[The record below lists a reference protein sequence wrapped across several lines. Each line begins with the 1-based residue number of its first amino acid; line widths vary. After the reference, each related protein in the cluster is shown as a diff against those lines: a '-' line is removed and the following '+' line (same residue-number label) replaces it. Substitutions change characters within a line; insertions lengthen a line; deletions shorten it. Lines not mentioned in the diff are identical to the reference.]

1 MMLVGIDEA
10 GRGPVLGPLVVC
22 ALAVAEGKRETL
34 ESLELKD
41 SKKYSR
47 ARREELASEIL
58 PLVEC
63 ECAEISASSIDFQRC
78 TKTLNEIEIE
88 LFSRVLTRFSH
99 ARLIIVDAC
108 DVSAARFGER
118 LCSLSRISSLISEH
132 KADEHYPIVSAASII
147 AKVRRDARIDE
158 FKKEY
163 GDFGT
168 GYPSDEK
175 TIEFLRQYIK
185 NEGKLPPIARS
196 SWLTSKNLLNE
207 CFQRTLDTFL

>member
-1 MMLVGIDEA
+1 MLVGIDEA

-22 ALAVAEGKRETL
+22 GVAVVEDNREAL
-34 ESLELKD
+34 ESLRLKD

-47 ARREELASEIL
+47 LQREELASTIL
-58 PLVEC
+58 SLVEC
-63 ECAEISASSIDFQRC
+63 EYAEIAASSIDFQRC
-78 TKTLNEIEIE
+78 NKTLNEIEIE
-88 LFSRVLTRFSH
+88 LFSQVLTRFSH

-108 DVSAARFGER
+108 DVNAARFGEQ
-118 LCSLSRISSLISEH
+118 LCSLSRVSSLISEH

-158 FKKEY
+158 LKEEY
-163 GDFGT
+163 GDFGS

-207 CFQRTLDTFL
+207 CFQRTLDIFL

>member
-1 MMLVGIDEA
+1 MLVGIDEA

-22 ALAVAEGKRETL
+22 GVAVAEDNREPL
-34 ESLELKD
+34 ESLRLKD

-47 ARREELASEIL
+47 FQREELASTL
-58 PLVEC
+58 LSLVEY
-63 ECAEISASSIDFQRC
+63 EFAEISASSIDFQRC
-78 TKTLNEIEIE
+78 NKTLNEIEIE
-88 LFSRVLTRFSH
+88 LFSQVLTRFSH

-108 DVSAARFGER
+108 DVNAARFGEQ
-118 LCSLSRISSLISEH
+118 LCSLSRVSSLISEH

-158 FKKEY
+158 LKEEY
-163 GDFGT
+163 GDFGS

-175 TIEFLRQYIK
+175 TIKFLRQYIK

-196 SWLTSKNLLNE
+196 SWLTSKNLLDE
-207 CFQRTLDTFL
+207 CFQRTLDIFL